1 MKWPPYWLERLSSYL
16 DDYPSGLCDL
26 CSFLGRLRVCVFSC
40 YTGQHY
46 ISSCCTDQHRASAV
60 RLGRSD
66 FPVGKKLWKNSRPWL
81 TKSRVDNSDSSLYGG
96 PISWQG
102 KGQLVQWLTVFLGD
116 LRFAVNTWHFCL
128 LQEAFSIKHLKCHIQ
143 QTSEDFENDNLLSI
157 PAFKQNSLDF
167 SYLI

>member
-66 FPVGKKLWKNSRPWL
+66 FPVGKKLWKISRPWL

-102 KGQLVQWLTVFLGD
+102 KGQLVQWLTSVLQLSSWETLG
-116 LRFAVNTWHFCL
+116 L
-128 LQEAFSIKHLKCHIQ
+128 LLTLGISVCYRKPFPLNILNAIFSRLLKI
-143 QTSEDFENDNLLSI
+143 LKMI
-157 PAFKQNSLDF
+157 I
-167 SYLI
+167 Y